1 MTVNPIIY
9 NIHIRHDLN
18 GSINRL
24 YRSNQFK
31 KEPIKISPSKMS
43 IWRKAEI
50 AASVFSVGS
59 LAVGIVRLFTKRS

>member
-24 YRSNQFK
+24 YRSNQLK